1 MINAGLSKYDIQVL
15 KGLIGNQFIRFRSQ
29 EIDNWG
35 KVYGNLEI
43 ISNDKR
49 IEIQNEQKPIMF
61 FNGIEDVA
69 TFNVIEKKTDEK
81 FEPMVLDVPII
92 DYEIKDQIVNISII
106 NDHIE
111 IFNNTDELIYAISMD
126 MGIVF
131 HMINQ
136 IILK

>member
-61 FNGIEDVA
+61 FL
-69 TFNVIEKKTDEK
+69 
-81 FEPMVLDVPII
+81 MV
-92 DYEIKDQIVNISII
+92 
-106 NDHIE
+106 
-111 IFNNTDELIYAISMD
+111 
-126 MGIVF
+126 
-131 HMINQ
+131 
-136 IILK
+136 